1 MIDTSRKILEW
12 IDKTTEVEDT
22 IRLQPANFME
32 ATLNRPPKLKE
43 GDNLP
48 PLWHW
53 IYFLEAKPESDL
65 GRDAHPKKGD
75 FLPPIQLP
83 RRMWAGGRFT
93 FCNDLVIGEKAKK
106 ITTIRKIVE
115 KEGSAGPL
123 CFITLEHKIYSKEEV
138 SIIEEQDLVYL
149 QDQQGSKSL
158 PLAQNNL
165 ERPDFSQEIHPSEIL
180 LFRYSA
186 LTFNGHRI
194 HYDLDYARNVEGY
207 DGLVFHGPLT
217 ATLLLDLALKEK
229 NQPIKKYSFRGTA
242 PLSNLDCFWIE
253 GKSENDSTILW
264 ARRKDGVVAMKAK
277 AEF

>member
-93 FCNDLVIGEKAKK
+93 FYNDLVIGEKAKK

-123 CFITLEHKIYSKEEV
+123 CFITLEHKIYSKDEV
-138 SIIEEQDLVYL
+138 SMIEEQDLVYL

-158 PLAQNNL
+158 PLVQNNI

-207 DGLVFHGPLT
+207 NGLVFHGPLT

>member
-1 MIDTSRKILEW
+1 MDTSKKLLEW
-12 IDKTTEVEDT
+12 INKTTEAEDT

-53 IYFLEAKPESDL
+53 VYFLEAKPESDL

-93 FCNDLVIGEKAKK
+93 FYNDLVIGEKAKK
-106 ITTIRKIVE
+106 ITTIKKIAE

-123 CFITLEHKIYSKEEV
+123 CFITLEHKIYSKDEI

-158 PLAQNNL
+158 PLAQNNV
-165 ERPDFSQEIHPSEIL
+165 EKADFSQEIYPSAIL

-194 HYDLDYARNVEGY
+194 HYDLDYAKNVEGY

-217 ATLLLDLALKEK
+217 ATLLLDLALKERK
-229 NQPIKKYSFRGTA
+229 QPIKKYSFRGIA

-253 GKSENDSTILW
+253 GKSEDNAAILW

-277 AEF
+277 ADF

>member
-1 MIDTSRKILEW
+1 M
-12 IDKTTEVEDT
+12 V
-22 IRLQPANFME
+22 
-32 ATLNRPPKLKE
+32 
-43 GDNLP
+43 
-48 PLWHW
+48 
-53 IYFLEAKPESDL
+53 
-65 GRDAHPKKGD
+65 
-75 FLPPIQLP
+75 
-83 RRMWAGGRFT
+83 
-93 FCNDLVIGEKAKK
+93 V
-106 ITTIRKIVE
+106 
-115 KEGSAGPL
+115 
-123 CFITLEHKIYSKEEV
+123 
-138 SIIEEQDLVYL
+138 
-149 QDQQGSKSL
+149 
-158 PLAQNNL
+158 
-165 ERPDFSQEIHPSEIL
+165 SQEIHPSEIL

-207 DGLVFHGPLT
+207 NGLVFHGPLT

>member
-1 MIDTSRKILEW
+1 MDTSKKLLEW
-12 IDKTTEVEDT
+12 TNKTTEAEDT

-53 IYFLEAKPESDL
+53 VYFLEAKPESDL

-93 FCNDLVIGEKAKK
+93 FYNDLIIGEKAKK
-106 ITTIRKIVE
+106 ITTIKKIAE

-123 CFITLEHKIYSKEEV
+123 CFITLEHKIYSKDEI

-158 PLAQNNL
+158 PLAQNNV
-165 ERPDFSQEIHPSEIL
+165 EKADFSQEIHPSAIL

-194 HYDLDYARNVEGY
+194 HYDLDYAKNVEGY

-217 ATLLLDLALKEK
+217 ATLLLDLALKERK
-229 NQPIKKYSFRGTA
+229 QPIKKYSFRGIA

-253 GKSENDSTILW
+253 GKSEDNTAILW

-277 AEF
+277 ADF

>member
-12 IDKTTEVEDT
+12 INKTTEVEDT

-123 CFITLEHKIYSKEEV
+123 CFITLEHKIYSKEEI

-158 PLAQNNL
+158 PLAQNSI
-165 ERPDFSQEIHPSEIL
+165 ERSDFSQEIHPSEIL

-253 GKSENDSTILW
+253 GKYKDDSAILW

>member
-1 MIDTSRKILEW
+1 MDTSKKLLEW
-12 IDKTTEVEDT
+12 INKTTEAEDT

-93 FCNDLVIGEKAKK
+93 FYNDLVIGEKAKK
-106 ITTIRKIVE
+106 ITTIKKIVE

-123 CFITLEHKIYSKEEV
+123 CFITLEHKIYSKDEI

-158 PLAQNNL
+158 PLAQNNV
-165 ERPDFSQEIHPSEIL
+165 EKTDFSQEIHPSAIL

-194 HYDLDYARNVEGY
+194 HYDLDYAKNVEGY

-217 ATLLLDLALKEK
+217 ATLLLDLALKERK
-229 NQPIKKYSFRGTA
+229 QPIKKYSFRGIA

-253 GKSENDSTILW
+253 GKSEDNAAILW

-277 AEF
+277 ADF

>member
-1 MIDTSRKILEW
+1 MDTSKKLLEW
-12 IDKTTEVEDT
+12 INKTTEAEDT

-93 FCNDLVIGEKAKK
+93 FYNDLVIGEKAKK
-106 ITTIRKIVE
+106 ITTIKKIVE

-123 CFITLEHKIYSKEEV
+123 CFITLEHKIYSKNEI

-158 PLAQNNL
+158 PLAQNNVVKAG
-165 ERPDFSQEIHPSEIL
+165 FSQEIHPSAIL

-194 HYDLDYARNVEGY
+194 HYDLDYAKNVEGY

-217 ATLLLDLALKEK
+217 ATLLLD
-229 NQPIKKYSFRGTA
+229 
-242 PLSNLDCFWIE
+242 
-253 GKSENDSTILW
+253 
-264 ARRKDGVVAMKAK
+264 
-277 AEF
+277 

>member
-1 MIDTSRKILEW
+1 MDTSKKLLEW
-12 IDKTTEVEDT
+12 INKTTEAEDT

-53 IYFLEAKPESDL
+53 VYFLEAKPESDL

-93 FCNDLVIGEKAKK
+93 FYNDLVIGEKAKK
-106 ITTIRKIVE
+106 ITTIKKIVE

-123 CFITLEHKIYSKEEV
+123 CFITLEHKIYSKDEI

-158 PLAQNNL
+158 PLAQNNV
-165 ERPDFSQEIHPSEIL
+165 EKADFSQEIHPSAIL

-194 HYDLDYARNVEGY
+194 HYDLDYAKNVEGY

-217 ATLLLDLALKEK
+217 ATLLLDLALKERK
-229 NQPIKKYSFRGTA
+229 QPIKKYSFRGIA

-253 GKSENDSTILW
+253 GKSEDNAAILW

-277 AEF
+277 ADF

>member
-12 IDKTTEVEDT
+12 IDKTTQVEDT

-93 FCNDLVIGEKAKK
+93 FYNDLVIGEKAKK

-115 KEGSAGPL
+115 KEGSTGPL
-123 CFITLEHKIYSKEEV
+123 CFITLEHKIYSKEEI
-138 SIIEEQDLVYL
+138 SMIEEQDLVYL

-158 PLAQNNL
+158 PLAQNSI
-165 ERPDFSQEIHPSEIL
+165 ERSDFSQEIHPSEIL

-229 NQPIKKYSFRGTA
+229 NKPIKKYSFRGTA

-253 GKSENDSTILW
+253 GKSEDDSVILW

>member
-1 MIDTSRKILEW
+1 MDTSKKLLEW
-12 IDKTTEVEDT
+12 INKTTEAEDT

-53 IYFLEAKPESDL
+53 VYFLEAKPESDL

-93 FCNDLVIGEKAKK
+93 FYNDLVIGEKAKK
-106 ITTIRKIVE
+106 ITTIKKIVE
-115 KEGSAGPL
+115 KEGSTGPL
-123 CFITLEHKIYSKEEV
+123 CFITLEHKIYSKDEI

-158 PLAQNNL
+158 PLAQNNV
-165 ERPDFSQEIHPSEIL
+165 EKADFSQEIHPSAIL

-194 HYDLDYARNVEGY
+194 HYDLDYAKNVEGY

-217 ATLLLDLALKEK
+217 ATLLLDLALKERK
-229 NQPIKKYSFRGTA
+229 QPIKKYSFRGIA

-253 GKSENDSTILW
+253 GKSEDNAAILW

-277 AEF
+277 ADF

>member
-1 MIDTSRKILEW
+1 MDTSKKLLEW
-12 IDKTTEVEDT
+12 INKTTEAEDT

-53 IYFLEAKPESDL
+53 VYFLEAKPESDL

-93 FCNDLVIGEKAKK
+93 FYNDLVIGEKAKK
-106 ITTIRKIVE
+106 ITTIKKIVE
-115 KEGSAGPL
+115 KEGSVGPL
-123 CFITLEHKIYSKEEV
+123 CFITLEHKIYSKDEI

-158 PLAQNNL
+158 PLAQNNV
-165 ERPDFSQEIHPSEIL
+165 EKADFSQEIHPSAIL

-194 HYDLDYARNVEGY
+194 HYDLDYAKNVEGY

-217 ATLLLDLALKEK
+217 ATLLLDLALKERK
-229 NQPIKKYSFRGTA
+229 QPIKKYSFRGIA

-253 GKSENDSTILW
+253 GKSEDNAAILW

-277 AEF
+277 ADF

>member
-1 MIDTSRKILEW
+1 M
-12 IDKTTEVEDT
+12 
-22 IRLQPANFME
+22 
-32 ATLNRPPKLKE
+32 
-43 GDNLP
+43 
-48 PLWHW
+48 
-53 IYFLEAKPESDL
+53 
-65 GRDAHPKKGD
+65 
-75 FLPPIQLP
+75 
-83 RRMWAGGRFT
+83 
-93 FCNDLVIGEKAKK
+93 
-106 ITTIRKIVE
+106 
-115 KEGSAGPL
+115 
-123 CFITLEHKIYSKEEV
+123 
-138 SIIEEQDLVYL
+138 VYL

-207 DGLVFHGPLT
+207 NGLVFHGPLT

-253 GKSENDSTILW
+253 GKSEDDSAILW
-264 ARRKDGVVAMKAK
+264 ARRKDGVVAMNAK

>member
-12 IDKTTEVEDT
+12 INKTTEVEDT

>member
-1 MIDTSRKILEW
+1 MDTSKKILEW
-12 IDKTTEVEDT
+12 INKTTEAEDT

-93 FCNDLVIGEKAKK
+93 FYNDLVIGEKAKK
-106 ITTIRKIVE
+106 ITTIKKIVE

-123 CFITLEHKIYSKEEV
+123 CFITLEHKIYSKDEI

-158 PLAQNNL
+158 PLAQNNV
-165 ERPDFSQEIHPSEIL
+165 EKADFSQEIHPSAIL

-194 HYDLDYARNVEGY
+194 HYDLDYAKNVEGY

-217 ATLLLDLALKEK
+217 ATLLLDLALKERK
-229 NQPIKKYSFRGTA
+229 QPIKKYSFRGIA

-253 GKSENDSTILW
+253 GKSEDNAAILW

-277 AEF
+277 ADF

>member
-12 IDKTTEVEDT
+12 INKTTEVEDT

-75 FLPPIQLP
+75 FLPPIHLP

-93 FCNDLVIGEKAKK
+93 FCNDLIIGEKAKK

-123 CFITLEHKIYSKEEV
+123 CFITLEHKIYSKEEI

-158 PLAQNNL
+158 PLAQNNP

-229 NQPIKKYSFRGTA
+229 NKPIKKYSFRGTA

>member
-1 MIDTSRKILEW
+1 MDTSKKLLEW
-12 IDKTTEVEDT
+12 INKTTEAEDT

-93 FCNDLVIGEKAKK
+93 FYNDLVIGEKAKK
-106 ITTIRKIVE
+106 ITTIKKIVE

-123 CFITLEHKIYSKEEV
+123 CFITLEHKIYSKDEI

-158 PLAQNNL
+158 PLAQNNV
-165 ERPDFSQEIHPSEIL
+165 EKADFSQEIHPSAIL

-194 HYDLDYARNVEGY
+194 HYDLDYAKNVEGY

-217 ATLLLDLALKEK
+217 ATLLLDLALKERK
-229 NQPIKKYSFRGTA
+229 QPIKKYSFTGTA

-253 GKSENDSTILW
+253 GKSEDNTAILW

-277 AEF
+277 ADF

>member
-1 MIDTSRKILEW
+1 MDTSKKLQEW
-12 IDKTTEVEDT
+12 INKTTEAEDT

-53 IYFLEAKPESDL
+53 VYFLEAKPESDL

-93 FCNDLVIGEKAKK
+93 FYNDLVIGEKAKK
-106 ITTIRKIVE
+106 ITTIKKIVE

-123 CFITLEHKIYSKEEV
+123 CFITLEHKIYSKDEI

-158 PLAQNNL
+158 PLVQNNV
-165 ERPDFSQEIHPSEIL
+165 EKADFSQEIHPSAIL

-194 HYDLDYARNVEGY
+194 HYDLDYAKNVEGY

-217 ATLLLDLALKEK
+217 ATLLLDLALKERK
-229 NQPIKKYSFRGTA
+229 QPIKKYSFRGIA

-253 GKSENDSTILW
+253 GKSEDNAAILW

-277 AEF
+277 ADF

>member
-1 MIDTSRKILEW
+1 MDTSKKLLEW
-12 IDKTTEVEDT
+12 TNKTTEAEDT
-22 IRLQPANFME
+22 IRLQPANFMK

-53 IYFLEAKPESDL
+53 VYFLEAKPESDL

-93 FCNDLVIGEKAKK
+93 FYNDLVIGEKAQK
-106 ITTIRKIVE
+106 ITTIKKIVE

-123 CFITLEHKIYSKEEV
+123 CFITLEHKIYSKDEI

-158 PLAQNNL
+158 PLAQNNV
-165 ERPDFSQEIHPSEIL
+165 EKADFSQEIHPSAIL

-194 HYDLDYARNVEGY
+194 HYDLDYAKNVEGY

-217 ATLLLDLALKEK
+217 ATLLLDLALKERK
-229 NQPIKKYSFRGTA
+229 QPIKKYSFRGIA

-253 GKSENDSTILW
+253 GKSEDNTAILW

-277 AEF
+277 ADF

>member
-1 MIDTSRKILEW
+1 MDTSKKLLEW
-12 IDKTTEVEDT
+12 INKTTEAEDT

-93 FCNDLVIGEKAKK
+93 FYNNLAIGEKAKK
-106 ITTIRKIVE
+106 ITTIKKIVE

-123 CFITLEHKIYSKEEV
+123 CFITLEHKIYSKDEI

-149 QDQQGSKSL
+149 QDQQGSKSEKGSNFARW
-158 PLAQNNL
+158 PLQL
-165 ERPDFSQEIHPSEIL
+165 SRTTQGS
-180 LFRYSA
+180 
-186 LTFNGHRI
+186 
-194 HYDLDYARNVEGY
+194 
-207 DGLVFHGPLT
+207 LV
-217 ATLLLDLALKEK
+217 
-229 NQPIKKYSFRGTA
+229 
-242 PLSNLDCFWIE
+242 
-253 GKSENDSTILW
+253 STI
-264 ARRKDGVVAMKAK
+264 
-277 AEF
+277 

>member
-12 IDKTTEVEDT
+12 IDKTTEAEDT

-32 ATLNRPPKLKE
+32 ATLNRTPQLKE

-83 RRMWAGGRFT
+83 RRIWAGGRFT
-93 FCNDLVIGEKAKK
+93 FYNDLVIGEKAKK

-115 KEGSAGPL
+115 KEGSTGPL
-123 CFITLEHKIYSKEEV
+123 CFITLEHKIYSKEEI
-138 SIIEEQDLVYL
+138 SMIEEQDLVYL

-158 PLAQNNL
+158 PLAQNSI
-165 ERPDFSQEIHPSEIL
+165 ERSDFSQEIHPSEIL

-229 NQPIKKYSFRGTA
+229 NKPIKKYSFRGTA

-253 GKSENDSTILW
+253 GKSEDDSVILW

>member
-1 MIDTSRKILEW
+1 MDTSKKILEW
-12 IDKTTEVEDT
+12 INKTTEAEDT

-93 FCNDLVIGEKAKK
+93 FYNDLVIGEKAKK
-106 ITTIRKIVE
+106 ITTIKKIVE

-123 CFITLEHKIYSKEEV
+123 CFITLEHKIYSKDEI

-158 PLAQNNL
+158 PLAQNNV
-165 ERPDFSQEIHPSEIL
+165 EKADFSQEIHPSATL

-194 HYDLDYARNVEGY
+194 HYDLDYAKNVEGY

-217 ATLLLDLALKEK
+217 ATLLLDLALKERK
-229 NQPIKKYSFRGTA
+229 QPIKKYSFRGIA

-253 GKSENDSTILW
+253 GKSEDNAAILW

-277 AEF
+277 ADF

>member
-12 IDKTTEVEDT
+12 IDKTTQVEDT

-123 CFITLEHKIYSKEEV
+123 CFITLEHKIYSKDEI

-229 NQPIKKYSFRGTA
+229 NKPIKKYSFRGTA

>member
-1 MIDTSRKILEW
+1 MDTSKKLLEW
-12 IDKTTEVEDT
+12 INKTTEAEDT

-93 FCNDLVIGEKAKK
+93 FYNDLVIGEKAKK
-106 ITTIRKIVE
+106 ITTIKKIVE

-123 CFITLEHKIYSKEEV
+123 CFITLEHKIYSKDEI

-158 PLAQNNL
+158 PLAQNNV
-165 ERPDFSQEIHPSEIL
+165 EKADFSQEIHPSAIL

-194 HYDLDYARNVEGY
+194 HYDLDYAKNVEGY

-217 ATLLLDLALKEK
+217 ATLLLDLALKERK
-229 NQPIKKYSFRGTA
+229 QPIKKYSFRGIA
-242 PLSNLDCFWIE
+242 PLSNLDYFWIE
-253 GKSENDSTILW
+253 GKSEDNAAILW

-277 AEF
+277 ADF

>member
-1 MIDTSRKILEW
+1 MDTSKKLLEW
-12 IDKTTEVEDT
+12 TNKTTEAEDT

-93 FCNDLVIGEKAKK
+93 FYNDLVIGEKAKK
-106 ITTIRKIVE
+106 ITTIKKIVE

-123 CFITLEHKIYSKEEV
+123 CFITLEHKIYSKDEI

-158 PLAQNNL
+158 PLAQNNV
-165 ERPDFSQEIHPSEIL
+165 EKADFSQEIYPSAIL

-194 HYDLDYARNVEGY
+194 HYDLDYAKNVEGY

-217 ATLLLDLALKEK
+217 ATLLLDLALKERK
-229 NQPIKKYSFRGTA
+229 QPIKKYSFRGIA

-253 GKSENDSTILW
+253 GKSEDNAAILW

-277 AEF
+277 ADF

>member
-1 MIDTSRKILEW
+1 MDTSKKLLEW
-12 IDKTTEVEDT
+12 INKTSEAEDT

-93 FCNDLVIGEKAKK
+93 FYNDLVIGEKAKK
-106 ITTIRKIVE
+106 ITTIKKIVE

-123 CFITLEHKIYSKEEV
+123 CFITLEHKIYSKDEI

-158 PLAQNNL
+158 PLAQNNV
-165 ERPDFSQEIHPSEIL
+165 EKADFSQEIYPSAIL

-194 HYDLDYARNVEGY
+194 HYDLDYAKNVEGY

-217 ATLLLDLALKEK
+217 ATLLLDLALKERK
-229 NQPIKKYSFRGTA
+229 QPIKKYSFRGIA

-253 GKSENDSTILW
+253 GKSEDNAAILW

-277 AEF
+277 ADF

>member
-1 MIDTSRKILEW
+1 MDTSKKLLEW
-12 IDKTTEVEDT
+12 TNKTTEAEDT

-53 IYFLEAKPESDL
+53 VYFLEAKPESDL

-93 FCNDLVIGEKAKK
+93 FYNDLVIGEKAKK
-106 ITTIRKIVE
+106 ITTIKKIVE

-123 CFITLEHKIYSKEEV
+123 CFITLEHKIYSKDEI

-158 PLAQNNL
+158 PLAQNNV
-165 ERPDFSQEIHPSEIL
+165 EKADFSQEIYPSAIL

-194 HYDLDYARNVEGY
+194 HYDLDYAKNVEGY

-217 ATLLLDLALKEK
+217 ATLLLDLALKERK
-229 NQPIKKYSFRGTA
+229 QPIKKYSFRGIA

-253 GKSENDSTILW
+253 GKSEDNAAILW

-277 AEF
+277 ADF

>member
-1 MIDTSRKILEW
+1 MDTSKKLLEW
-12 IDKTTEVEDT
+12 INKTTEAEDT

-93 FCNDLVIGEKAKK
+93 FYNDLVIGEKAKK
-106 ITTIRKIVE
+106 ITTIKKIVE

-123 CFITLEHKIYSKEEV
+123 CFITLEHKIYSKDEI

-158 PLAQNNL
+158 PLAQNNVVKAG
-165 ERPDFSQEIHPSEIL
+165 FSQEIHPSAIL

-194 HYDLDYARNVEGY
+194 HYDLDYAKNVEGY

-217 ATLLLDLALKEK
+217 ATLLLDLALKERK
-229 NQPIKKYSFRGTA
+229 QPIKKYSFTGTA

-253 GKSENDSTILW
+253 GKSKDNTAILW

-277 AEF
+277 ADF

>member
-1 MIDTSRKILEW
+1 MNTSKKLLEW
-12 IDKTTEVEDT
+12 INKTTEAEDT

-93 FCNDLVIGEKAKK
+93 FYNDLVIGEKAKK
-106 ITTIRKIVE
+106 NTTIKKIVE

-123 CFITLEHKIYSKEEV
+123 CFITLEHKIYSKNEV

-158 PLAQNNL
+158 PLAQNNV
-165 ERPDFSQEIHPSEIL
+165 EKADFSQEIHPSAIL

-194 HYDLDYARNVEGY
+194 HYDLDYAKNVEGY

-217 ATLLLDLALKEK
+217 ATLLLDLALKERK
-229 NQPIKKYSFRGTA
+229 QPIKKYSFRGIA
-242 PLSNLDCFWIE
+242 PLSNLDYFWIE
-253 GKSENDSTILW
+253 GKSEDNAAILW

-277 AEF
+277 ADF

>member
-12 IDKTTEVEDT
+12 INKTTEVEDT

-253 GKSENDSTILW
+253 GKYKDDSAILW

>member
-1 MIDTSRKILEW
+1 MDTSKKLLEW
-12 IDKTTEVEDT
+12 INKTTEAEDT

-53 IYFLEAKPESDL
+53 VYFLEAKPESDL

-75 FLPPIQLP
+75 FLPPIHLP

-93 FCNDLVIGEKAKK
+93 FYNDLVIGEKAKK
-106 ITTIRKIVE
+106 ITTIKKIVE

-123 CFITLEHKIYSKEEV
+123 CFITLEHKIYSKDEI

-158 PLAQNNL
+158 PLAQNNV
-165 ERPDFSQEIHPSEIL
+165 EKADFSQEIHPSAIL

-194 HYDLDYARNVEGY
+194 HYDLDYAKNVEGY

-217 ATLLLDLALKEK
+217 ATLLLDLALKERK
-229 NQPIKKYSFRGTA
+229 QPIKKYSFRGIA
-242 PLSNLDCFWIE
+242 PLSNLDYFWIE
-253 GKSENDSTILW
+253 GKSEDNAAILW

-277 AEF
+277 ADF

>member
-1 MIDTSRKILEW
+1 MDTSKKFLEW
-12 IDKTTEVEDT
+12 INKTTEAEDT

-53 IYFLEAKPESDL
+53 VYFLEAKPESDL

-93 FCNDLVIGEKAKK
+93 FYNDLVIGEKAKK
-106 ITTIRKIVE
+106 ITTIKKIVE

-123 CFITLEHKIYSKEEV
+123 CFITLEHKIYSKDEI

-149 QDQQGSKSL
+149 QDQEGSKSL
-158 PLAQNNL
+158 PLAQNNV
-165 ERPDFSQEIHPSEIL
+165 EKADFSQEIHPSAIL

-194 HYDLDYARNVEGY
+194 HYDLDYAKNVEGY

-217 ATLLLDLALKEK
+217 ATLLLDLALKERK
-229 NQPIKKYSFRGTA
+229 QPIKKYSFRGIA

-253 GKSENDSTILW
+253 GKSEDNAAILW

-277 AEF
+277 ADF

>member
-1 MIDTSRKILEW
+1 MDTSKKLLEW
-12 IDKTTEVEDT
+12 TNKTTEAEDT

-53 IYFLEAKPESDL
+53 VYFLEAKPESDL

-93 FCNDLVIGEKAKK
+93 FYNDLVIGEKAKK
-106 ITTIRKIVE
+106 ITAIKKIVE

-123 CFITLEHKIYSKEEV
+123 CFITLEHKIYSKDEI

-158 PLAQNNL
+158 PLAQNNV
-165 ERPDFSQEIHPSEIL
+165 EKADFSQEIHPSAIL

-194 HYDLDYARNVEGY
+194 HYDLDYAKNVEGY

-217 ATLLLDLALKEK
+217 ATLLLDLALKERK
-229 NQPIKKYSFRGTA
+229 QPIKKYSFRGIA

-253 GKSENDSTILW
+253 GKSEDNAAILW

-277 AEF
+277 ADF

>member
-1 MIDTSRKILEW
+1 MDTSKKLLEW
-12 IDKTTEVEDT
+12 INKTTEAEDT

-32 ATLNRPPKLKE
+32 ATLNRSPKLKE

-93 FCNDLVIGEKAKK
+93 FYNDLVIGEKAKK
-106 ITTIRKIVE
+106 ITTIKKIVE

-123 CFITLEHKIYSKEEV
+123 CFITLEHKIYSKDEI

-158 PLAQNNL
+158 PLAQNNV
-165 ERPDFSQEIHPSEIL
+165 EKTDFSQEIHPSAIL

-194 HYDLDYARNVEGY
+194 HYDLDYAKNVEGY

-217 ATLLLDLALKEK
+217 ATLLLDLALKERK
-229 NQPIKKYSFRGTA
+229 QPIKKYSFRGIA

-253 GKSENDSTILW
+253 GKSEDNAAILW

-277 AEF
+277 ADF

>member
-12 IDKTTEVEDT
+12 IDKTTQVEDT

-229 NQPIKKYSFRGTA
+229 NKPIKKYSFRGTA

-253 GKSENDSTILW
+253 GKSEDDSVILW

>member
-1 MIDTSRKILEW
+1 MDTSKKLLEW
-12 IDKTTEVEDT
+12 INKTTEAEDT

-53 IYFLEAKPESDL
+53 VYFLEAKPESDL

-93 FCNDLVIGEKAKK
+93 FYNDLVIGEKAKK
-106 ITTIRKIVE
+106 ITTIKKIVE

-123 CFITLEHKIYSKEEV
+123 CFITLEHKIYSKDEI

-158 PLAQNNL
+158 PLAQNNV
-165 ERPDFSQEIHPSEIL
+165 EKADFSQEIHPSAIL

-194 HYDLDYARNVEGY
+194 HYDLDYAKNVEGY

-217 ATLLLDLALKEK
+217 ATLLLDLALKERK
-229 NQPIKKYSFRGTA
+229 QPIKKYSFRGIA

-253 GKSENDSTILW
+253 GKSEDNATILW

-277 AEF
+277 ADF

>member
-1 MIDTSRKILEW
+1 MDTSKKLLEW
-12 IDKTTEVEDT
+12 INKTTEAEDT

-93 FCNDLVIGEKAKK
+93 FYNDLVIGEKAKK
-106 ITTIRKIVE
+106 ITTIKKIVE

-123 CFITLEHKIYSKEEV
+123 CFITLEHKIYSKDEI

-158 PLAQNNL
+158 PLAQNNV
-165 ERPDFSQEIHPSEIL
+165 EKADFSQEIHPSAIL

-194 HYDLDYARNVEGY
+194 HYDLDYAKNVEGY

-217 ATLLLDLALKEK
+217 ATLLLDLALKERK
-229 NQPIKKYSFRGTA
+229 QPIKKYSFRGIA

-253 GKSENDSTILW
+253 GKSEDNTAILW

-277 AEF
+277 ADF